1 MAKQSRL
8 EAEAIETRKEH
19 LVKNDYQ
26 KLVNEYSE
34 THPDALSDG
43 DPLGKGTGND
53 MTYSLPDAT
62 KSKHQYT
69 HNVDTTNGGGQ
80 YDIEGRN
87 ERGGRKRATV
97 VNIYSSAA
105 PYGEDSV
112 DTTKNIEEGQYVI
125 R

>member
-26 KLVNEYSE
+26 KLTNEYNE

-43 DPLGKGTGND
+43 DALGKGTGKD
-53 MTYSLPDAT
+53 ITYSLPDAT

-69 HNVDTTNGGGQ
+69 HNVDTENGGGL

-87 ERGGRKRATV
+87 GIGGRKRASV
-97 VNIYSSAA
+97 VNLYSSVSQ
-105 PYGEDSV
+105 YGEDSV
-112 DTTKNIEEGQYVI
+112 DTTKNIEDGQYVI

>member
-26 KLVNEYSE
+26 KLVDEYNES
-34 THPDALSDG
+34 HPDALSGD

-53 MTYSLPDAT
+53 MTYSIPDAT

-69 HNVDTTNGGGQ
+69 KNVDTENGGGL
-80 YDIEGRN
+80 YDKEGRN
-87 ERGGRKRATV
+87 GIGGRKKASII
-97 VNIYSSAA
+97 NIYSAA
-105 PYGEDSV
+105 TPYGEDSV
-112 DTTKNIEEGQYVI
+112 DTTKNIEDGQYVI

>member
-53 MTYSLPDAT
+53 ITYSLPDAT

-69 HNVDTTNGGGQ
+69 RNVDTANGGGQ

-87 ERGGRKRATV
+87 GRGGRKRASV
-97 VNIYSSAA
+97 VNIYSSVA

-112 DTTKNIEEGQYVI
+112 DTSKNIEEGQYVI

>member
-69 HNVDTTNGGGQ
+69 QNVDTINGGGQ

-87 ERGGRKRATV
+87 GRGGRERATV
-97 VNIYSSAA
+97 VNIYSSTT

-112 DTTKNIEEGQYVI
+112 DTAKNIEEGQYVI

>member
-69 HNVDTTNGGGQ
+69 QNVDTTNGGGQ

-87 ERGGRKRATV
+87 GRGGRKRATV
-97 VNIYSSAA
+97 VNIYSSTT

-112 DTTKNIEEGQYVI
+112 DTAKNIEEGQYVI